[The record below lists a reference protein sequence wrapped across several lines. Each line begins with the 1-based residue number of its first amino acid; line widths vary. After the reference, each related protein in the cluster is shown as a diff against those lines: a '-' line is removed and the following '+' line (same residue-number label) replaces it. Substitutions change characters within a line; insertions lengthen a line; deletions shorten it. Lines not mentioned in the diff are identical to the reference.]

1 MIERRRRFFRGDSLL
16 DMPISPVPAT
26 PVQFA
31 RLIQSATGIIIL
43 SQVAIATPT
52 DTEKL
57 MHYVEGLLVATSQTQ
72 IQFHFS
78 IFAASS
84 DLHPM
89 RGILHA
95 SAQWPGKRGLFRRWL
110 FLVHRGSFS
119 TGAGRHLG
127 RVGLYAKRRNHTG
140 HV

>member
-1 MIERRRRFFRGDSLL
+1 VF
-16 DMPISPVPAT
+16 
-26 PVQFA
+26 
-31 RLIQSATGIIIL
+31 QSATGIIVL
-43 SQVAIATPT
+43 SELAIATSD
-52 DTEKL
+52 DTEQL
-57 MHYVEGLLVATSQTQ
+57 MDYVEGLLVATSQTLF
-72 IQFHFS
+72 QFHFS

-89 RGILHA
+89 RGILHP
-95 SAQWPGKRGLFRRWL
+95 SAQWPGKRDLFRRWL

-127 RVGLYAKRRNHTG
+127 RVGLYAEPRNHTG